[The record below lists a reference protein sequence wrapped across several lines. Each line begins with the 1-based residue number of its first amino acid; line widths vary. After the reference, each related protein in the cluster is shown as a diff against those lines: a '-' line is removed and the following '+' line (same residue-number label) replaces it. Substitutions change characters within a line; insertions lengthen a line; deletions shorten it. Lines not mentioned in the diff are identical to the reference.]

1 MNFWQNFGPESK
13 KQLKLAMPIVLG
25 QVGQNLISL
34 TDTIMV
40 GRLGAVALAASAFAS
55 SFFIIFLIFGF
66 GVLAPLAPLFARIEG
81 AGRHRDSDELL
92 KHAVILTV
100 IMAFFLIGVLYVIM
114 PFLDHFGQTTEVLT
128 TGHNFY
134 QIIAW
139 SLLPSLL
146 FQVYRQFT
154 DGIGDTKAAMT
165 LMLAGVV
172 LNIAGNAILI
182 PILGLDG
189 SGLSTLICRTLMAI
203 AMMIYVHR
211 RPYFRKY
218 LSQAWTVN
226 WDWTSLIDT
235 FKMGL
240 PTGLTFLFEVGAFAS
255 AAIVMGIFG
264 TQSLAA
270 HQIAISLASITFL
283 VTSGIG
289 VAASIRVGFELG
301 QNQNLAARHAGFT
314 SVTIGAVY
322 MALCGLF
329 FFVLRSYLPTLY
341 IQDAQVIELAS
352 RLLLVTAFFEVFDGV
367 QSVVIGALRGLADT
381 FWPSILAFVSYWIL
395 GLPLGALIAFKLGYG
410 PIGVW
415 IGLLI
420 GLIFISLFLT
430 VRFHILSRTSSV
442 K

>member
-1 MNFWQNFGPESK
+1 
-13 KQLKLAMPIVLG
+13 MPIVLG

-55 SFFIIFLIFGF
+55 SFFVIFLIFGF

-81 AGRHRDSDELL
+81 AGRHRDSDEIL

-100 IMAFFLIGVLYVIM
+100 IMAFFLIGILYVIM

-154 DGIGDTKAAMT
+154 DGIGETKVAMT
-165 LMLAGVV
+165 LMLIGVALNV
-172 LNIAGNAILI
+172 LGNYLLI

-211 RPYFRKY
+211 RPSFLKY
-218 LSQAWTVN
+218 LSRSWTLN
-226 WDWTSLIDT
+226 WDWTALINT

-255 AAIVMGIFG
+255 AAIVMGVFG

-283 VTSGIG
+283 VTSGLG
-289 VAASIRVGFELG
+289 TAASIRVGYEMG
-301 QNQNLAARHAGFT
+301 QNRPLTARHAGFT

-322 MALCGLF
+322 MAACGLF
-329 FFVLRSYLPTLY
+329 FYVLRSYLPSLY
-341 IQDAQVIELAS
+341 VDDRQVIELAS
-352 RLLLVTAFFEVFDGV
+352 HLLMVTAFFEVFDGV
-367 QSVVIGALRGLADT
+367 QSVVIGALRGLSDT
-381 FWPSILAFVSYWIL
+381 FWPSILAFISYWIL
-395 GLPLGALIAFKLGYG
+395 GLPLGALIAFTLGYG

-430 VRFHILSRTSSV
+430 ARFHLLSRTHSL